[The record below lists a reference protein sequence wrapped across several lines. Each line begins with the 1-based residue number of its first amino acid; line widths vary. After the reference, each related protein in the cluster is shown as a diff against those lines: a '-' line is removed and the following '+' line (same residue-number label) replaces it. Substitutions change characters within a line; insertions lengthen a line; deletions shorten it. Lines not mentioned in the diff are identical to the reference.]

1 VDRTGGEGPRSG
13 VVYYLGSELTR
24 QYVPVATCGLPL
36 DNQGPASH
44 PSAAGAA
51 VRLTGVLDWNE
62 RRGRLPAAG
71 ISLVV
76 PPGQSVA
83 LHSRDDSTAV
93 SVLDVVAGLRR
104 PRQGQVTVD
113 GVAVHRLSG
122 PAMERYRGERGIITD
137 RFPLLSSLSVTD
149 NVLAALRSRRVGA
162 AARARAAELL
172 GTTDAASLAARRV
185 ETLSPEQQWR
195 ILIARALLSKPRLV
209 LAEDPA
215 PGLGVRAAGRVLDLL
230 TDLHARLGF
239 TLLLA
244 TDRLATAVRCQRLV
258 SLERGAVSQDE
269 LTGDDAWT
277 RGRIDRIG

>member
-195 ILIARALLSKPRLV
+195 ILIARAVVQAAAR
-209 LAEDPA
+209 
-215 PGLGVRAAGRVLDLL
+215 AGRGSGARPRRPCCRPSPGPAHGPARAVGV
-230 TDLHARLGF
+230 HAAACYRSPRYG
-239 TLLLA
+239 
-244 TDRLATAVRCQRLV
+244 RSVPAVGQPRAGSGQP
-258 SLERGAVSQDE
+258 
-269 LTGDDAWT
+269 
-277 RGRIDRIG
+277 GRAHRR